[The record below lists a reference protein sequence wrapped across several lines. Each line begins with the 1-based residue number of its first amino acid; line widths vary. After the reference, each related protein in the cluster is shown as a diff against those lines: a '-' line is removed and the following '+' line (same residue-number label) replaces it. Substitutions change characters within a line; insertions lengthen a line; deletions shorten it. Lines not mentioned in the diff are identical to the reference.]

1 MLPIKS
7 FHPPISDLHPL
18 QLTDQQRFKE
28 AITAGGQKGWYYFF
42 PYLLFVRLG
51 SQSSRMVWTEDQ
63 GSICLFKHQY
73 GHNKRLDLV
82 FPPFPYQEGP
92 LRRSLERMN
101 DFNQAN
107 SSRIYFIDAQDLPQ
121 LQALNAFSFSPR
133 NPQYLYASQELAE
146 LRGSRFR
153 TLRRN
158 ISLARRLADIVVESY
173 RLEHAGQCR
182 QLLQLWERTQG
193 VKHHVPVYQHRYA
206 LNAFH
211 FAPQMDDRDLHGLV
225 FLVNGQTRA
234 FAFGGEIRKGL
245 GCSLLGIADP
255 AVTSLSYV
263 MSQEQLTR
271 NQECY
276 LYNDGSD
283 AGQSGLRE
291 YKQRFR
297 PSGLHE
303 TYAAKQVARFSP
315 RSVSFF
321 SYEQAA
327 DNRSMSG
334 EKPAPLCYNSQKP
347 EDKHFLHSLKS
358 ILMAPAHA
366 ERDVAEIDRLFAR
379 TSFPQSFFRLI
390 FVLTAVENRRIL
402 ISRSV
407 TGKRLPF
414 SKVLKQVLRHP
425 RRIALCKDRF
435 EIQMDFLVDQ
445 PLSLICMADGSFQIP
460 RQDFTLGW
468 HGLVIRGSDGK
479 IRLFLPSDSDLFAIK
494 DLQGLESHLI
504 NKYELKYLQNAELE
518 YFQTSCFVAQNGSWV
533 VRDRHRLSRLQIPPA
548 PEC

>member
-1 MLPIKS
+1 MPPIKS
-7 FHPPISDLHPL
+7 LHPTIRDLHPL

-28 AITAGGQKGWYYFF
+28 AITTGGQKGWYYFF

-225 FLVNGQTRA
+225 FLVNGQVRA

-271 NQECY
+271 NQECH

-283 AGQSGLRE
+283 AGQSGLRDF
-291 YKQRFR
+291 KQRFR
-297 PSGLHE
+297 PCGLHVSY
-303 TYAAKQVARFSP
+303 TAKQIARFVL
-315 RSVSFF
+315 RSVSQ
-321 SYEQAA
+321 SLNERVAGS
-327 DNRSMSG
+327 RLLIR
-334 EKPAPLCYNSQKP
+334 EKPAALSYKATPD
-347 EDKHFLHSLKS
+347 DKQFLHMLESVLR
-358 ILMAPAHA
+358 APSSADWQPA
-366 ERDVAEIDRLFAR
+366 EFDRVFAG
-379 TSFPQSFFRLI
+379 TSFPQSFFRLV
-390 FVLTAVENRRIL
+390 FVLTAAGHKRIL
-402 ISRSV
+402 VSRSA
-407 TGKRLPF
+407 TGKLLPF
-414 SKVLKQVLRHP
+414 SKVLWHVLRHP
-425 RRIALCKDRF
+425 P
-435 EIQMDFLVDQ
+435 VV
-445 PLSLICMADGSFQIP
+445 PLSP
-460 RQDFTLGW
+460 KTDFSSRWIFSLT
-468 HGLVIRGSDGK
+468 I
-479 IRLFLPSDSDLFAIK
+479 LFLYTVGRSVRSRFRGRILNSGGTVWSFGGRTTRFTFFCHPIEIFSPSRMLKGWKAISGTSMVSPISRMRNWNIFRPTVLFQK
-494 DLQGLESHLI
+494 KVHG
-504 NKYELKYLQNAELE
+504 
-518 YFQTSCFVAQNGSWV
+518 
-533 VRDRHRLSRLQIPPA
+533 
-548 PEC
+548 